1 MRVFLSWSGPLSH
14 ALATAL
20 HDWIPLVIQ
29 SARPFISEDIA
40 KGRRWS
46 NVLGEQLSESDYG
59 IVCITKDNVA
69 APWLHFE
76 AGAISKMMGKSN
88 VSPLLL
94 NIKQSEVD
102 GPLSQYQ
109 LTVCEK
115 DDIFRLMQSIN
126 NQLPAEIRLWDEL
139 LIREF
144 EKWWPNLEE
153 ALQKI
158 ETIVTEQI
166 EV

>member
-1 MRVFLSWSGPLSH
+1 MRVFLSWAGPLSH
-14 ALATAL
+14 ALATTL

-29 SARPFISEDIA
+29 PARPFISEDIA

-46 NVLGEQLSESDYG
+46 AVLAEQLSESDCG
-59 IVCITKDNVA
+59 IVCVTKDNLA

-76 AGAISKMMGKSN
+76 AGAISKMTGKSN

-94 NIKQSEVD
+94 NIKKSEAD
-102 GPLSQYQ
+102 GPLSQFQ
-109 LTVCEK
+109 LTVCER

-126 NQLPAEIRLWDEL
+126 NQLGPEIRLPDDL

-144 EKWWPNLEE
+144 EKWWPDLES
-153 ALQKI
+153 I
-158 ETIVTEQI
+158 SQI
-166 EV
+166 HQWPSPRV